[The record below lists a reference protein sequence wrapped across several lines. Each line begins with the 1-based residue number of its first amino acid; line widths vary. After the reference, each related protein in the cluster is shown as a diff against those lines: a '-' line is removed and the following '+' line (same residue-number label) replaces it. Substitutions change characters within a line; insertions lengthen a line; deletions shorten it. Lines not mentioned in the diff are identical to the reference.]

1 MSTHTLPWTFE
12 ELGKGQNKSL
22 EVQFELYV
30 SAGSPGDYWQP
41 PDPPEFEFSDV
52 TIVAFLDEDGAVVVD
67 ESWQQSLKGIAFELA
82 DQERERLIEAL
93 GERIGDYED
102 AAREEH
108 YDRKRD
114 ELRGC

>member
-12 ELGKGQNKSL
+12 EIGKGQNKAL

-41 PDPPEFEFSDV
+41 PDPPEIEFASVEIMAFVDGDGP
-52 TIVAFLDEDGAVVVD
+52 IVIDP
-67 ESWQQSLKGIAFELA
+67 SWQESLESIAFNLA
-82 DQERERLIEAL
+82 DQERERLLEAL

-102 AAREEH
+102 AAREEY